1 MLCKQANSRFALWYF
16 WNPPCQYFRFTVTWI
31 SRYRILG
38 CEGLT
43 LIRKYA
49 VSPNLIVA
57 IQLLN
62 HVRLFA
68 TPMDCSIPGFP
79 VLHHLTELAQIH
91 VHWVGDAIQAS
102 HPVSSPSILPSIR
115 VFSSESVICI
125 RWPKLML
132 EFQLQHQSFQWTF
145 RTDFQLKLINFKK
158 KKRSSW
164 LK

>member
-38 CEGLT
+38 CDGLT

-91 VHWVGDAIQAS
+91 VHWVSDAIQPS
-102 HPVSSPSILPSIR
+102 HPLSSPSPPP
-115 VFSSESVICI
+115 FSLSQHQDLFQSVDSSHQVTKVSE
-125 RWPKLML
+125 LH
-132 EFQLQHQSFQWTF
+132 LQHQSFQWIF
-145 RTDFQLKLINFKK
+145 RTDLL
-158 KKRSSW
+158 
-164 LK
+164 